1 MELVGPTVIITFPIG
16 ALIQKTGESFKD
28 EDEKRSMK
36 DVCMDVSYGTSK
48 YKKSDGEKYG
58 NLSSEESVS
67 KYENK
72 LNSCIKSYNIHDFD
86 ATIAEQWNREDI
98 KSQLNDCHTRI
109 KNNEIE
115 FKQKNTQEENKIED
129 EIQIPKAS

>member
-1 MELVGPTVIITFPIG
+1 
-16 ALIQKTGESFKD
+16 
-28 EDEKRSMK
+28 
-36 DVCMDVSYGTSK
+36 MDVSYGTSK

-72 LNSCIKSYNIHDFD
+72 LNSCIKSYNIHDFE

-98 KSQLNDCHTRI
+98 KSQLNACHTRI

-115 FKQKNTQEENKIED
+115 FKQKNTQEEKNIED
-129 EIQIPKAS
+129 KTKISEAS